1 MWLYDAASR
10 RVIRQAP
17 IRSGITIH
25 TASEVATWAHCG
37 PLRISFES
45 GFRERVVSSHGAT
58 PAKTDS
64 EASAAHAVGSAYSA
78 TIAGAEE
85 SAAMPKATP
94 MTTPATRK
102 TAD

>member
-25 TASEVATWAHCG
+25 TASEVAAWAHWG
-37 PLRISFES
+37 PLRSSLES
-45 GFRERVVSSHGAT
+45 GSRERLVSSQGAT
-58 PAKTDS
+58 PANTDS
-64 EASAAHAVGSAYSA
+64 DASAAHVVGNAYSA
-78 TIAGAEE
+78 TIAGAEA
-85 SAAMPKATP
+85 SATIPKAMP